1 MDGQVT
7 FMTFLTLIVTFFILG
22 FITFGGGMVAVTLLY
37 DQFVTSGYLSETTY
51 YYMLTIAEST
61 PGPIAIN
68 LATYLGVQQ
77 LGIFGGVVTTLAFV
91 LPSVA
96 LLWLILPWFDRY
108 RQSPS
113 LMVWMTWVRAMV
125 FGLIL
130 VTIVRIGLSV
140 VTIIQPQLYLG
151 LGFLLTMTSF
161 LPTIKNRPYVLIAFG
176 AVFGLIF
183 L

>member
-1 MDGQVT
+1 
-7 FMTFLTLIVTFFILG
+7 MTFFALIATFFVLG
-22 FITFGGGMVAVTLLY
+22 LITFGGGMVAITLLY
-37 DQFVTSGYLSETTY
+37 DQFVTPGYLLEATY
-51 YYMLTIAEST
+51 YHMVTIAEST

-91 LPSVA
+91 LPSIA

-113 LMVWMTWVRAMV
+113 LIMWMTWVRAMV

-130 VTIVRIGLSV
+130 VTIVRIGISV
-140 VTIIQPQLYLG
+140 VVIIEPQLYLG
-151 LGFLLTMTSF
+151 LGFLLALTSL
-161 LPTIKNRPYVLIAFG
+161 LPVIKNRPYVLIAFG